1 MLSPTR
7 YELIRTKHGEYA
19 SWAVWAESTGKPK
32 SNMGELSQFDKPDI
46 LDQLKSNVI
55 MIALNFSRNIN
66 ATPFINFHDANPRA
80 NDYKIRY
87 AFKGTPYWGAYM
99 TDIIKRHVEVDS
111 SQVMNY
117 LKSHPGVVTKNLEIL
132 REEFADLGA
141 DRPLILAF
149 GNDTYRLLK
158 DNLTPE
164 EYSQLIRLTH
174 YSHQISKE
182 KFREK
187 AFERLGGVGFG

>member
-46 LDQLKSNVI
+46 IDQLKSNVI

-66 ATPFINFHDANPRA
+66 PTPFINFHDANPRA

-99 TDIIKRHVEVDS
+99 TDVIKSHVEVDS
-111 SQVMNY
+111 SQVMKY
-117 LKSHPGVVTKNLEIL
+117 LKSHPGVVTKNFEIL

-149 GNDTYRLLK
+149 GNDTYQLLK

-182 KFREK
+182 KFREM
-187 AFERLGGVGFG
+187 AFERLGGAGCA